1 MNARSLWNDLL
12 SALGLLSR
20 LPLPR
25 HESRGA
31 EAAWAYPLAGL
42 VLGLIAGMAGLLA
55 LGLSLS
61 PAAAALICLGTAV
74 ALTGALHEDGL
85 ADVADGFWGGS
96 TVARRL
102 EIMKDSRIGAYGVV
116 ALVLALLARF
126 TGYSTLFGTAGGL
139 WALLAAAVMSR
150 AAMVVLM
157 AALPHARENGLARAV
172 GRPSGGVAVAAALIG
187 AFVAYI
193 CLGWQGS
200 AAILSVALVSLAMAR
215 LAQSKICGQ
224 TGDVLGATQQLTEIT
239 VLFVALA

>member
-42 VLGLIAGMAGLLA
+42 VLGLIACLAGLLA
-55 LGLSLS
+55 LGLSLP

-85 ADVADGFWGGS
+85 ADVADGFWGGAS
-96 TVARRL
+96 LSRRL
-102 EIMKDSRIGAYGVV
+102 EIMKDSHIGAYGVV
-116 ALVLALLARF
+116 ALVLGLLARF
-126 TGYSTLFGTAGGL
+126 TALAALFGMAGGL
-139 WALLAAAVMSR
+139 WAVIAAAVMSR

-157 AALPHARENGLARAV
+157 AALPHARDNGLARSV
-172 GRPSGGVAVAAALIG
+172 GQPSAGVALTAALIG
-187 AFVAYI
+187 AVFAYL
-193 CLGWQGS
+193 CLGWHGS
-200 AAILSVALVSLAMAR
+200 AAILSVALISLGMAR
-215 LAQSKICGQ
+215 LAQAKIGGQ
-224 TGDVLGATQQLTEIT
+224 TGDLLGATQQVTEIA
-239 VLFVALA
+239 VLFVAIA